1 MNNVKLEN
9 DCVLKNV
16 LSLDMDRTT
25 ILFAEMALRLSEVDK
40 EANNIDYDKY
50 MIDVLDLTSEE
61 VELIISEFD

>member
-1 MNNVKLEN
+1 MNELTK
-9 DCVLKNV
+9 DCVLKKV

-40 EANNIDYDKY
+40 ESENMDYDKY
-50 MIDVLDLTSEE
+50 MIDVLGLTPEE